1 MVWLGLGWLASLA
14 FVLEIVHRA
23 PLLETQ
29 DLPARGP

>member
-29 DLPARGP
+29 DLPDRRP